1 MPRGSLLPIDSIS
14 PFSGGSIPQGGNP
27 DQVLL
32 FGESSGGTDTAMQL
46 LSQKSWG
53 LYQRAGLES
62 GAFFNWA
69 FQPMSSAEK

>member
-1 MPRGSLLPIDSIS
+1 MPFDKPVDFDGAIMR
-14 PFSGGSIPQGGNP
+14 QGGNP
-27 DQVLL
+27 SQVLL

-46 LSQKSWG
+46 LAKKSWG

-69 FQPMSSAEK
+69 FQPMSDAEK